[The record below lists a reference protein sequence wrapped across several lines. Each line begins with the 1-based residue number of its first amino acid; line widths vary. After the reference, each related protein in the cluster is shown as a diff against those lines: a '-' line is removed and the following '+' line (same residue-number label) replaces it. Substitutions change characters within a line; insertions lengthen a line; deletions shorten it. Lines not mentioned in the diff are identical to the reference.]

1 MGKTLYGYVVKE
13 NVEYEWKSEPGACE
27 VCQGM
32 SGVVYDS
39 ANDIP
44 DRPHPNCKCWIDI
57 LEKEIEEAITDP
69 IEIRREQFKDKKR
82 NELELEKLLGDAK
95 SLEQE
100 IDEYVRQVNQ
110 QENELEQIE
119 SSVENSKLDSKEQQK
134 LSDLKETID
143 FGKYKGDKAKQD
155 IAILQNQISKS
166 GGSPQDVSRLKQ
178 ELEKLNKVKEDIAV
192 KCGATW
198 NALIY
203 GKYHSKRYDM
213 PESYDLFK
221 IAVDKK
227 THNNDYVKKNGKL
240 YDSIDDLHNDKLSK
254 DIKSRIAQ
262 ESQQKDCKVL
272 VLNSNSS
279 VAQKIQQSDALREF
293 LTKNMESIRKTGTAP
308 NTMIEF
314 KDIDKDLYS
323 TFHGAEVKNIRLD
336 NQGNLNIRVEDYYN
350 FNPNRTSVK
359 GRVGEKLQKQGDLEP
374 YYVIT
379 VLKIPK
385 EVWQNYK
392 VH

>member
-1 MGKTLYGYVVKE
+1 
-13 NVEYEWKSEPGACE
+13 
-27 VCQGM
+27 
-32 SGVVYDS
+32 
-39 ANDIP
+39 
-44 DRPHPNCKCWIDI
+44 
-57 LEKEIEEAITDP
+57 
-69 IEIRREQFKDKKR
+69 
-82 NELELEKLLGDAK
+82 
-95 SLEQE
+95 
-100 IDEYVRQVNQ
+100 
-110 QENELEQIE
+110 
-119 SSVENSKLDSKEQQK
+119 
-134 LSDLKETID
+134 
-143 FGKYKGDKAKQD
+143 
-155 IAILQNQISKS
+155 
-166 GGSPQDVSRLKQ
+166 
-178 ELEKLNKVKEDIAV
+178 
-192 KCGATW
+192 
-198 NALIY
+198 
-203 GKYHSKRYDM
+203 M

-308 NTMIEF
+308 NTTIEF